1 MSNKHAVSVKTET
14 YRVRLI
20 FPVVEIMAVV
30 ENVLVCG
37 VEAGF
42 DAVLHHLTRPGG
54 ALQLLDLSARKR
66 IQTFSSLSDGHAAL
80 ELN

>member
-1 MSNKHAVSVKTET
+1 MLLNEHMCQNTGT
-14 YRVRLI
+14 YRVCLI

-42 DAVLHHLTRPGG
+42 YAVLHHLTRPGG
-54 ALQLLDLSARKR
+54 ALQLLDLNASVFKHLDTCQADT
-66 IQTFSSLSDGHAAL
+66 QH
-80 ELN
+80 